1 MSGRRWVGLF
11 GRVGA
16 AAILTA
22 GCDALPGRSE
32 SELPLDDLVAEL
44 IPAVERLSGMRANA
58 EVRVERTAPEA
69 VRRYIESRLD
79 AYLPADQLEGMRQS
93 YVMMGLLP
101 DTLDLH
107 SLLLELYGEQ
117 VAGYY
122 DPQAR
127 VLYVVETEATG
138 PIEPVLVHELVH
150 AIQDQH
156 VNLDSLIAQRGAND
170 RQTAAQAAIEGHA
183 TLVMYAWLAESMA
196 GDTVNP
202 GLLPDPGEAIA
213 GMFAGTDQFPVF
225 RSAPRVIRETLLFP
239 YVGGASFVRALW
251 RADPAGRRPPFG
263 VFLPQSTEQVMDP
276 GARFIDGRDEPV
288 EVRHG
293 DVDGWAAVYENTL
306 GAFETRI
313 FVDEAMGA
321 AGGGSEGWDGDRFTL
336 FESSSSRVLVWT
348 SVWDDDAAADL
359 FVERTAAFFSTAD
372 GVRGGSVR
380 HMDVDGRAGVR
391 ITIGA
396 GREQGPDPSV
406 HCVSMEGV
414 RVAC

>member
-1 MSGRRWVGLF
+1 LSGRRWVGLF

-16 AAILTA
+16 AALVTA
-22 GCDALPGRSE
+22 GCDALPGRSAA
-32 SELPLDDLVAEL
+32 ELPLDDVVAEL

-58 EVRVERTAPEA
+58 AVRVERTAPEA
-69 VRRYIESRLD
+69 VRRYIESRLE

-122 DPQAR
+122 DPQAK
-127 VLYVVETEATG
+127 VLYVVETEAAG

-251 RADPAGRRPPFG
+251 HADPAVRRPPFG
-263 VFLPQSTEQVMDP
+263 VFLPQSTEQIMDP

-313 FVDEAMGA
+313 FVDEAMGG
-321 AGGGSEGWDGDRFTL
+321 AGGGSEGWAGDRFTL
-336 FESSSSRVLVWT
+336 YESSSSRVLVWT

-359 FVERTAAFFSTAD
+359 FVERTAAFFSTTG
-372 GVRGGSVR
+372 GVPEGSVR
-380 HMDVDGRAGVR
+380 RMDVDGLAGVR

-396 GREQGPDPSV
+396 EREQGPDPSV